1 MELYLC
7 LYSATP
13 PMLQSTFSRLAGS
26 NYFQFL
32 INYSIMKMKLFLITD
47 MVVGQLFVKLTIVLY
62 TNYTIMA
69 YFLLWQHLAG

>member
-1 MELYLC
+1 
-7 LYSATP
+7 
-13 PMLQSTFSRLAGS
+13 
-26 NYFQFL
+26 
-32 INYSIMKMKLFLITD
+32 MKLFLITD